1 MKTLAFAFAAA
12 LALSGCAHGHHSSAA
27 ASGAHDCCANKKA
40 EAMKDGAAC
49 DHDKTKGE
57 AHEGC
62 EHETTAA
69 AAVASPTPAA
79 K

>member
-1 MKTLAFAFAAA
+1 MKTLSFAFAAA
-12 LALSGCAHGHHSSAA
+12 LALSGCAAHGHHASASA
-27 ASGAHDCCANKKA
+27 AHDCCANKKA

-69 AAVASPTPAA
+69 AAAASPTPAA